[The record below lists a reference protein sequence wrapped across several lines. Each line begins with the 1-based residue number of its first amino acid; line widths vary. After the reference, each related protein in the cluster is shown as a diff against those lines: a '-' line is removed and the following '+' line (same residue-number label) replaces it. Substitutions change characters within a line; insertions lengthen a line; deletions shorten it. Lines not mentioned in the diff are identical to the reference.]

1 MAGDSSGAWD
11 SLRVLGG
18 GTGGLK
24 VNPHDYIHGGCWPFG
39 PTSGACLQGQRPS
52 WALPHIRLL
61 VGVPSRASP
70 RPFGLQ
76 AAPAALTG
84 LALSGA
90 RQHYQPTGSAARAPC
105 APAGIPGAFRRNQ
118 CARLRIRGS
127 SWIFGINGCNVARRN
142 EKTRRK
148 AGSSEAL
155 GGDTPWLR
163 VTGSGEPCYQ
173 NTSQVC
179 VMKARVSSKF
189 PQPCYRWPL
198 PLALCRICMDW
209 IQELLPCRREV
220 GPNEGDSAHGP
231 IAQQRTPAQTHTRQA

>member
-1 MAGDSSGAWD
+1 MIIYTGVVGPSGRQAE
-11 SLRVLGG
+11 RVCKGSAPPG
-18 GTGGLK
+18 HC
-24 VNPHDYIHGGCWPFG
+24 PI
-39 PTSGACLQGQRPS
+39 S
-52 WALPHIRLL
+52 RLL
-61 VGVPSRASP
+61 VGVPSRARVLGLSACGP
-70 RPFGLQ
+70 RQP
-76 AAPAALTG
+76 LTG

-118 CARLRIRGS
+118 CARLGIRGS
-127 SWIFGINGCNVARRN
+127 SWIFGVNGCNVARRN

-209 IQELLPCRREV
+209 IQELLPCRCEGRAER
-220 GPNEGDSAHGP
+220 GDSAHGP
-231 IAQQRTPAQTHTRQA
+231 IAQRRTPAQTHTRQA